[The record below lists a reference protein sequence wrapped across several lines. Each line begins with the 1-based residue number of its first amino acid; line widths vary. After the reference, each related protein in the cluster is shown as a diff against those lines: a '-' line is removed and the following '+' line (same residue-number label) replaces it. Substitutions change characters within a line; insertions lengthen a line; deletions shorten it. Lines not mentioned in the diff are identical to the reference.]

1 MADKTKDFI
10 KRRKELAGLSALTTS
25 VNKNSPVRFSSALKD
40 MPKPKPTTVSKV
52 ASSIFKKSPIGRIVD
67 TAVKI
72 GAGAG
77 AGYEYAKSKFT
88 DQDKKN
94 KKEKTNVDK
103 KKLGGMNKS
112 KLKKAAMI
120 GTTLLASNYL
130 GKRAGEADAALN
142 AAKRISGTG
151 EFEKPSAFGFSMN
164 PENRIKSKLNLSK
177 GGDVEIVKGGDYIKD
192 LL

>member
-1 MADKTKDFI
+1 MADKSKL
-10 KRRKELAGLSALTTS
+10 KGLSDNYKKTLGVFPTTT
-25 VNKNSPVRFSSALKD
+25 VNKNSPLNKLGPSGKFSSALKD
-40 MPKPKPTTVSKV
+40 MPKLKPTTVSKV

-112 KLKKAAMI
+112 KLKKAAMM
-120 GTTLLASNYL
+120 GTALLASNYL
-130 GKRAGEADAALN
+130 GKRAGEN
-142 AAKRISGTG
+142 AVIDSINSGQAFKPEGAKRTPFGVSLNDGG
-151 EFEKPSAFGFSMN
+151 E
-164 PENRIKSKLNLSK
+164 
-177 GGDVEIVKGGDYIKD
+177 VEIVKGQDYIKD

>member
-40 MPKPKPTTVSKV
+40 MPKPKPSKISDV
-52 ASSIFKKSPIGRIVD
+52 AKKIFKKSPVGRVID
-67 TAVKI
+67 AGTKI
-72 GAGAG
+72 GLGAA

-103 KKLGGMNKS
+103 KATGGM
-112 KLKKAAMI
+112 A
-120 GTTLLASNYL
+120 
-130 GKRAGEADAALN
+130 E
-142 AAKRISGTG
+142 
-151 EFEKPSAFGFSMN
+151 
-164 PENRIKSKLNLSK
+164 
-177 GGDVEIVKGGDYIKD
+177 YIKD